1 MFCHTENFY
10 KVLNPALMQNVVA
23 SLILKIKSGRSEGR
37 GGEEEARR
45 REKGRRDDEK
55 GKKRK
60 GEEEGQG
67 EV

>member
-1 MFCHTENFY
+1 
-10 KVLNPALMQNVVA
+10 MQNVVA